1 MISDLFSGKSR
12 EDMTCGAERK
22 WDLGHTVSQFETQIV
37 RISSKKNKTKTIVN
51 QSKLVMQVF
60 GLVLGHFSAV
70 NPAC

>member
-1 MISDLFSGKSR
+1 
-12 EDMTCGAERK
+12 MTCGAERK